1 MSNKQDPEKAL
12 ETMDDADADAEEV
25 DQGDQGVAAQLMRN
39 PQVLAALQG
48 RLDGMIGSPSGY
60 VLTLPKVVKRRIK
73 ALKNLQL
80 KATNI
85 EAQFYEEVHA
95 LECKYHKLYVPLYE
109 QRATM
114 VSGDYE
120 PTDAECEF
128 TLDDEEISEQLEN
141 KATIAE
147 GEKQAHGMDE
157 TTKGIPEFWLTVCKN
172 VDLLAELIQEHDEPI
187 LKHLTDIKVV
197 FNEKEPMGFTLEFYF
212 STNEHFT
219 NSVLTKEYFMK
230 CVPDDKEPFSFEGP
244 EIFKCKGCAIDWQ
257 KGKNVTL
264 KTIKKKQKHKS
275 RGSTRTVT
283 KTVQNDSFFNFFS
296 PPTVPDDPDADVDE
310 EVQALLTAD
319 FEIGH
324 YIRERI
330 VPRAVLY
337 FTGEAL
343 EEDDYDDEEEEE
355 EEDGE
360 EGSDEMEDE
369 EDPDFDP
376 KKVKAAKG
384 GKANPEECKQQ

>member
-1 MSNKQDPEKAL
+1 MSNQEDPEKAL
-12 ETMDDADADAEEV
+12 ETMDEGSGEAGNV
-25 DQGDQGVAAQLMRN
+25 TAQLMRN

-48 RLDGMIGSPSGY
+48 RLDGMVGSPSGY
-60 VLTLPKVVKRRIK
+60 IESLPKVVKRRIK

-85 EAQFYEEVHA
+85 EAAFYEEVHA

-109 QRATM
+109 QRNTIIG
-114 VSGDYE
+114 GDYE

-128 TLDDEEISEQLEN
+128 TLDDEISQEMED
-141 KATIAE
+141 KAKIGDGDA
-147 GEKQAHGMDE
+147 KLHDMDE
-157 TTKGIPEFWLTVCKN
+157 NTKGIPEFWLTVCKN
-172 VDLLAELIQEHDEPI
+172 VDLLSEMIQEHDEPI
-187 LKHLTDIKVV
+187 LKHLRDIKVN
-197 FNEKEPMGFTLEFYF
+197 FAESPMGCT
-212 STNEHFT
+212 
-219 NSVLTKEYFMK
+219 
-230 CVPDDKEPFSFEGP
+230 
-244 EIFKCKGCAIDWQ
+244 IDWQ
-257 KGKNVTL
+257 KGKNITL

-275 RGSTRTVT
+275 RGSTRTIT

-296 PPTVPDDPDADVDE
+296 PPAVPDDPDADVDE
-310 EVQALLTAD
+310 EVQAQLTAD

-355 EEDGE
+355 EDGE
-360 EGSDEMEDE
+360 EGSDDDMDDE

-376 KKVKAAKG
+376 KKVKGPKGKG
-384 GKANPEECKQQ
+384 GDPQECKQQ